1 MMKILTIPLL
11 AFAVLSCAGDLTV
24 SAPDFGDN
32 SLIAQTSALS
42 DSSKLRIEGS
52 YSVEGGEENFGRT
65 VVAKWNGK
73 FFSFFAGT
81 NSAYVALQGGRLDS
95 TLVFEGYWRY
105 AQDLNTGLLRLRI
118 DAQEGGR
125 ELSQG
130 MIPSV
135 PVVMRGSFGDGSS
148 QPTNPIVL
156 RFVRPLSQRS
166 RPFWIIA
173 HRGGGRNSDLL
184 PESENSLGIIQIAE
198 GLGANG
204 VEIDVRLT
212 KDGIPVIYHD
222 ENLNPRLVKGE
233 FCIGPIANYTYAH
246 LRTLCGLKNGEQIPT
261 LAEALETV
269 VMKTSLSLVWLDI
282 KSEDAIAPVIQLQRQ
297 YLQLAASV
305 GRGVELLIG
314 LPTQTAVD
322 KYLADS
328 SHGAA
333 PAICELD
340 LSDVRRTNAVAWA
353 PAWTLGPMLQQVAEM
368 HSEGRRVFFW
378 TLDGEEFIRVF
389 LKESVPDGMVTNYP
403 SIVAYEYYV
412 R

>member
-1 MMKILTIPLL
+1 MIKILTIPLL
-11 AFAVLSCAGDLTV
+11 VFAFLSCAGEQTV
-24 SAPDFGDN
+24 SAPDFGN
-32 SLIAQTSALS
+32 TSLIGQTSALS
-42 DSSKLRIEGS
+42 DTIKRRIEGI
-52 YSVEGGEENFGRT
+52 YTVEGGDENFGRT

-95 TLVFEGYWRY
+95 TLVFEGSWRY

-184 PESENSLGIIQIAE
+184 PESENSLGIIQMAE

-204 VEIDVRLT
+204 IEIDIRLT
-212 KDGIPVIYHD
+212 RDGIPIIYHD
-222 ENLNPRLVKGE
+222 QNLNPRLVKGE
-233 FCIGPIANYTYAH
+233 FCIGPIANYTFAH
-246 LRTLCGLKNGEQIPT
+246 RRTLSTLKNGEQIPT
-261 LAEALETV
+261 LAEALETI

-282 KSEDAIAPVIQLQRQ
+282 KDDDAIAPVIQLQRQ

-305 GRGVELLIG
+305 GRSVELLIG
-314 LPTQTAVD
+314 LPTPSALE

-328 SHGAA
+328 SRGTA
-333 PAICELD
+333 PALCELD
-340 LSDVRRTNAVAWA
+340 VADVRRANAVVWA
-353 PAWTLGPMLQQVAEM
+353 PAWTLGPMLQKVTEM
-368 HSEGRRVFFW
+368 HNEGRRVFFW
-378 TLDGEEFIRVF
+378 TLDGSEFIKVF
-389 LKESVPDGMVTNYP
+389 LDQSMPDGMVTNYP